1 MTRTKCHYRDIHSCL
16 GWGEWF
22 WLKLHSQGLRLYLEK
37 NHISIFCVCLGFS
50 APFCQTMDTCLFYF
64 LLFDPSHWDSWWRI
78 GLWSDRVTQLCL
90 LFSSFFFFWIH
101 SAACLVLFGT
111 NNCWRSVGGNDWDIA
126 DGQECQRR
134 CYLLRLLSWQKQEGA
149 NHWLTRDKQASFKQ
163 LCLMNKF
170 QSEKDESGIKHRRN
184 HVNMWRDW

>member
-16 GWGEWF
+16 GWGGWF

-37 NHISIFCVCLGFS
+37 NHISIFCVCLGMS
-50 APFCQTMDTCLFYF
+50 APFCQTMDTCLFLFFIIWSLSLRF
-64 LLFDPSHWDSWWRI
+64 LMEDWSLVGLCHTAVLALF
-78 GLWSDRVTQLCL
+78 
-90 LFSSFFFFWIH
+90 FFFFFWIH

-163 LCLMNKF
+163 LCLMNRF
-170 QSEKDESGIKHRRN
+170 QSEKDKSGIKHRRN

>member
-1 MTRTKCHYRDIHSCL
+1 MVLIEAALPGLTIIFRKKSYIHILCMFRNVCTILSNHGHLSFFIFYYLIPLTEIPDGGLVFGRIVSHSCAC
-16 GWGEWF
+16 
-22 WLKLHSQGLRLYLEK
+22 S
-37 NHISIFCVCLGFS
+37 
-50 APFCQTMDTCLFYF
+50 F
-64 LLFDPSHWDSWWRI
+64 LL
-78 GLWSDRVTQLCL
+78 
-90 LFSSFFFFWIH
+90 FFFWIH

-163 LCLMNKF
+163 LCLMNRF
-170 QSEKDESGIKHRRN
+170 QSEKDKSGIKHRRN